1 MFTRVQLITFF
12 SLLMAGSLMSYAQ
25 DEAAVG
31 QGSAPVIDATPV
43 SVDRPYFVE
52 NSIYPTGQTTVFG
65 VAQTP
70 VTDVVIL
77 NNGLDQG
84 FRLGMVCQVSR
95 PGQSVADLILVDVR
109 DNRAAGLIINLE
121 SGQAIRSGDGVN
133 IKTINL

>member
-1 MFTRVQLITFF
+1 MSIRVQLIALF
-12 SLLMAGSLMSYAQ
+12 SLLMAGSAVSYAQ
-25 DEAAVG
+25 DAVAAE
-31 QGSAPVIDATPV
+31 QGSAPAV
-43 SVDRPYFVE
+43 RPYFVE

-65 VAQTP
+65 VAVTP

-95 PGQSVADLILVDVR
+95 SGQSVADLILVDVR
-109 DNRAAGLIINLE
+109 DNRAAGLILNLE

-133 IKTINL
+133 IKTITL

>member
-1 MFTRVQLITFF
+1 MSIRVHIIALF
-12 SLLMAGSLMSYAQ
+12 SLLMAGSAVSYAQ
-25 DEAAVG
+25 DAVAVE
-31 QGSAPVIDATPV
+31 QGSATAV
-43 SVDRPYFVE
+43 RPYFVE

-65 VAQTP
+65 VAATP

-95 PGQSVADLILVDVR
+95 SGQSVADLILVDVR
-109 DNRAAGLIINLE
+109 DNRAAGLILNIE

-133 IKTINL
+133 IKTITL

>member
-1 MFTRVQLITFF
+1 MSIRVHLIALF
-12 SLLMAGSLMSYAQ
+12 SLLMAGSAVSYAQ
-25 DEAAVG
+25 DAVAVE
-31 QGSAPVIDATPV
+31 QGSAPAA
-43 SVDRPYFVE
+43 RPYFVE

-65 VAQTP
+65 VAVTP

-95 PGQSVADLILVDVR
+95 SGQSVADLILVDVR
-109 DNRAAGLIINLE
+109 DNRAAGLILNLE

-133 IKTINL
+133 IKTITL

>member
-1 MFTRVQLITFF
+1 MSVLRAQFIAFF
-12 SLLMAGSLMSYAQ
+12 SLLMAGSALSYAQ
-25 DEAAVG
+25 AEVASE
-31 QGSAPVIDATPV
+31 QGSASI
-43 SVDRPYFVE
+43 RPYFVE
-52 NSIYPTGQTTVFG
+52 GSIFPSGRTTVFG

-95 PGQSVADLILVDVR
+95 SDQNVADLILVDVR
-109 DNRAAGLIINLE
+109 DNRAAGLILNLE
-121 SGQAIRSGDGVN
+121 NGQAIRSGDGVN